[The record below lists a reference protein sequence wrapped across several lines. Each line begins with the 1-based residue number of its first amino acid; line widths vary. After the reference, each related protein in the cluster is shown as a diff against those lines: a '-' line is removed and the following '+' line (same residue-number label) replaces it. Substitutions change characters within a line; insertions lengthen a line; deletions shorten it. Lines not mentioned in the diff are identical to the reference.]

1 MMSDR
6 TTKILLALIALGLW
20 ANVLGPVLK
29 PLPAFA
35 SDSLLRSI
43 DSTLEDIA
51 RGNCSNSKIC

>member
-1 MMSDR
+1 MNDR

-20 ANVLGPVLK
+20 ANALGPVLK

-51 RGNCSNSKIC
+51 RGNCSNRKIC